1 MPLLRGDAVSASQR
15 LLRIQSLRN
24 LVSPRIKAAFAE
36 NRIRLVRVRRR
47 SELRNIYHCCVNRAG
62 SQWIR
67 KILAD
72 PDVYR
77 VTGLRAYAYGPR
89 MPAGRDYRSYTE
101 RQFEVAFPAYRIV
114 SPLFITYDNFAAI
127 PKPDPWR
134 AFSVVR
140 DPRDLVVSWY
150 FSSAIS
156 HNTRFNP
163 GLQQTRE
170 HLATLD
176 EEHGLTYSIRR
187 LGEFGLFDT
196 LRSWIGVD
204 VPEVLLLR
212 YEDLIGDDGERW
224 FERLLDHCDVALPPG
239 KRRELLA
246 RYSFQALSGRQ
257 PGQEDV
263 SSKLRKGVAGDWRNY
278 FTPAVQATF
287 AEVTGDLVTYMGYA

>member
-1 MPLLRGDAVSASQR
+1 MSVSQR
-15 LLRIQSLRN
+15 LLRNQSLRY
-24 LVSPRIKAAFAE
+24 LVPPRIKAAIAE
-36 NRIRLVRVRRR
+36 NRVRLDRVGRH

-89 MPAGRDYRSYTE
+89 MPAGRDFRSYTE
-101 RQFEVAFPAYRIV
+101 RRFEGAFPADRIV

-127 PKPDPWR
+127 PKPEPWR
-134 AFSVVR
+134 AFFVGR
-140 DPRDLVVSWY
+140 DPRDIVVSWY

-156 HNTRFNP
+156 HNTRYNP
-163 GLQQTRE
+163 GLRRTRD

-176 EEHGLTYSIRR
+176 VEQGLIYGIRR

-196 LRSWIGVD
+196 LRTWVGLD
-204 VPEVLLLR
+204 VPEVLLFR
-212 YEDLIGDDGERW
+212 YEDLVGAEGEHW
-224 FERLLDHCDVALPPG
+224 LGRLLDHCDVALPPDE
-239 KRRELLA
+239 RRALLA

-257 PGQEDV
+257 PGQEDL
-263 SSKLRKGVAGDWRNY
+263 SSKMRKGVAGDWRNH
-278 FTPAVQATF
+278 FTPAVQAAF
-287 AEVTGDLVTYMGYA
+287 AEVTADLVTYMGYADEH